1 MTNLTNWSLPEVLQL
16 SIDRKRLI
24 INAATE
30 SFSQYGYK
38 ATTMDQVAKR
48 ANVGKGTIY
57 TFFKNKEEL
66 FNEIMMSLL
75 DDMKKAAE
83 QVIQQERSFK
93 ENVHQSLYSMLE
105 FRIEHQLT
113 IKLFQ
118 ENRDIGTPIVQSAMG
133 KMEEM
138 ILTFIKQKI
147 VAAIEKGEIRT
158 CDPDLTAFVFLK
170 LYIALIFDWE
180 KQHEALTEEDIANLF
195 DLYLLQGLAV
205 NKTN

>member
-1 MTNLTNWSLPEVLQL
+1 MA
-16 SIDRKRLI
+16 IDRKKLI

-57 TFFKNKEEL
+57 TFFENKEEL

-83 QVIQQERSFK
+83 QAIRPECSFK

-105 FRIEHQLT
+105 FRMEHQLT

-118 ENRDIGTPIVQSAMG
+118 ENRDIGTPIVQSAME
-133 KMEEM
+133 KMEDM
-138 ILTFIKQKI
+138 ILSFIKQK
-147 VAAIEKGEIRT
+147 VATAINKGEIRS
-158 CDPDLTAFVFLK
+158 CDPDLTAFIFLK

-180 KQHEALTEEDIANLF
+180 KQHEALTKEDIAHLF
-195 DLYLLQGLAV
+195 DIYLLQGLAV
-205 NKTN
+205 NKNY